1 MLSDTSLG
9 HQPQLA
15 EKLHALNLPLLYLCG
30 ERDSKFRAIAE
41 ANHFPLRTIQY
52 AGHNTHQANPAAFAE
67 TVRTFYHY
75 ILFKELTAMMYP
87 SEEKLSATVEWV
99 DCTGDYQDI
108 LFHKSKTV
116 SPKSPLTVR
125 RCATRSVR

>member
-1 MLSDTSLG
+1 MLYDWYRQGVFADLNEVQRQQRVEQHLHHNAFAIADMLSDTSLG

-41 ANHFPLRTIQY
+41 AHHFPLRTIQY

-67 TVRTFYHY
+67 TVRTF
-75 ILFKELTAMMYP
+75 
-87 SEEKLSATVEWV
+87 LS
-99 DCTGDYQDI
+99 
-108 LFHKSKTV
+108 LH
-116 SPKSPLTVR
+116 
-125 RCATRSVR
+125 SV